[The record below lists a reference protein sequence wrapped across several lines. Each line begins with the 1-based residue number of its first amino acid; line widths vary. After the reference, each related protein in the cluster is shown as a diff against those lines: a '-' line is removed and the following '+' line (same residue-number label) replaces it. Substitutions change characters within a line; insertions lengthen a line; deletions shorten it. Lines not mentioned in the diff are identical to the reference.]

1 MDNGGWGAGWIAMLI
16 VMLVFLVLAAVVVWF
31 LLSGSR
37 RSIGGSSAE
46 PSRPTPE
53 QVLSEVGRLDRRLRA
68 REPRLP
74 MPEANRSASAFPL
87 RSDRS

>member
-1 MDNGGWGAGWIAMLI
+1 MPYGYGDHMDNGGWGAGWIAMLI
-16 VMLVFLVLAAVVVWF
+16 VMLVFLVRAAVVVWF

-68 REPRLP
+68 RARATAPY
-74 MPEANRSASAFPL
+74 AGG
-87 RSDRS
+87 